1 MFSDFCYIKADRKK
15 SYGEGI
21 VLKSFWSDSD
31 ADARAKHYF
40 NYLLLG
46 LYYLLIDKT
55 FKK

>member
-15 SYGEGI
+15 SHGEGI

-46 LYYLLIDKT
+46 LY
-55 FKK
+55 